1 MYFVLKVASLL
12 GVLPDYKNVLDK
24 FCEKFEVSEEEVKVH
39 YHEIATTNDFN
50 QIKKRM
56 IKEDKTDCSGFEK
69 GAEFDCNCAHKTGCL
84 DLLLD

>member
-50 QIKKRM
+50 QIKK
-56 IKEDKTDCSGFEK
+56 TC
-69 GAEFDCNCAHKTGCL
+69 
-84 DLLLD
+84 